1 MTIIDALTNSNFDLR
16 ITNSNKWL
24 FWDKRWIVCIKEYR
38 KKNTKILIET
48 DNESEAINI
57 LLKD

>member
-38 KKNTKILIET
+38 KKIQKY
-48 DNESEAINI
+48 
-57 LLKD
+57 